1 MHVTFVIQ
9 EVTRRSQIKR
19 TKITLEPVY
28 MSTIFSSQDAIFFLT
43 IQWLIV
49 CVSIVSNLIQ
59 VKFFNWA
66 TLKSD
71 NKKTKI
77 HLVFLA
83 SVIEPWNVPYL
94 QWRPIVS
101 VFLFWSREN
110 PRHTWPNLWAAL
122 QYIPET
128 KYKPNTFQIFYYTR
142 ANLNGEKVR
151 ILRGWGKD
159 KNCR

>member
-94 QWRPIVS
+94 Q
-101 VFLFWSREN
+101 
-110 PRHTWPNLWAAL
+110 
-122 QYIPET
+122 
-128 KYKPNTFQIFYYTR
+128 
-142 ANLNGEKVR
+142 
-151 ILRGWGKD
+151 
-159 KNCR
+159 